1 MRNTPLYSGII
12 YILLGLLFTYIAT
25 QNIQREDGWGVF
37 TIFLIIIA
45 TFDIGGGLRMIAFH
59 FKMKKA
65 LKNK

>member
-1 MRNTPLYSGII
+1 M
-12 YILLGLLFTYIAT
+12 
-25 QNIQREDGWGVF
+25 QREDGWGVF

-65 LKNK
+65 LKEKIILNFQKRLPIS